1 MKKLLFQT
9 DSSLAKT
16 GFGRNAKAL
25 LSYLYK
31 TKKYEIV
38 QYCCGTAYSEPSL
51 QRTPWKSIGTLPD
64 DPNERHRISQDAG
77 QARIASYGGYLI
89 DKVMKEEKPDFYFG
103 VQDIWGTEFAISQPW
118 FNKIHSTIWTTL
130 DSLPI
135 LPSALTNA
143 PKIKNYWIWSSFA
156 TKALNELGHSH
167 VNTMH
172 GCIDTK
178 HFHRLK
184 DEERLE
190 LRRKNNIEENAFIVG
205 FVFRNQLRKSIPNLL
220 EGYAKW
226 KETTKPEL
234 SNKKPYLLLHTYW
247 KEGWG
252 IHKLAKEY
260 GISESEILTTYVC
273 KKCSGS
279 KVKAY
284 TGEDQTCE
292 TCGAEKSQV
301 TTSVGFGVTEPQLNE
316 VYNLMDVY
324 CHPFT
329 SGGQEIP
336 IQEAKLAE
344 LITLVT
350 NYSCGEE
357 QCEEGSGSIPLE
369 WTEYREHQTEFKKA
383 STSPD
388 SIAKGLDTVFQML
401 NSEKR
406 KIEKKSRQ
414 WAVDNF
420 SVEVIG
426 KKFEEFIDSLDATNY
441 DFEGQQPENQKRN
454 FPDAYVPN
462 IESDSEWVLT
472 LYKTIL
478 STDNHTNDDG
488 YKTWMNSLSSN
499 VPRSQIEEYF
509 RKVARDHNAKF
520 FPVKMEDL
528 VSDDDEGK
536 RIVYVMPDSSVDVF
550 LSTSLFKSIK
560 EKYPDYNL
568 YVSTKQEYYH
578 ILQGD
583 ENIHKVIPYSTQF
596 DASLA
601 QEGVGENKGLFE
613 IVLSPY
619 LTTQKI
625 NNYIHNGKDKINTES
640 LCTF

>member
-38 QYCCGTAYSEPSL
+38 QYCCGTAYSEPNL

-77 QARIASYGGYLI
+77 QARVASYGGYLI
-89 DKVMKEEKPDFYFG
+89 DKVIKEEKPDFYFG
-103 VQDIWGTEFAISQPW
+103 VQDIWGTEFAIDKPW

-135 LPSALTNA
+135 LPSAITNA

-156 TKALNELGHSH
+156 TKTLNELGHSH
-167 VNTMH
+167 VKTMH
-172 GCIDTK
+172 GCIESD
-178 HFHRLK
+178 HFYRLS
-184 DEERLE
+184 DQERLQ
-190 LRRKNNIEENAFIVG
+190 LRKNNGIEEDAFIIG
-205 FVFRNQLRKSIPNLL
+205 FVFRNQLRKSVPNLL

-226 KETTKPEL
+226 KKQNNPKRKT
-234 SNKKPYLLLHTYW
+234 YLLLHTFW

-260 GISESEILTTYVC
+260 GIDESEILTTYVC
-273 KKCSGS
+273 KKCLQYQI
-279 KVKAY
+279 KPYK
-284 TGEDQTCE
+284 GEDQNCE
-292 TCGAEKSQV
+292 LCGSEKSQV
-301 TTSVGFGVTEPQLNE
+301 TTSVGFGITEPQLNE

-336 IQEAKLAE
+336 IQEAKLTE

-357 QCEEGSGSIPLE
+357 SCEEGSGSIALE
-369 WTEYREHQTEFKKA
+369 WSEYREHQTEFKKA
-383 STSPD
+383 STCPF
-388 SIAKGLDTVFQML
+388 SIATGIDIVYDMPPEERLEKG
-401 NSEKR
+401 R
-406 KIEKKSRQ
+406 ISRQ
-414 WAVDNF
+414 WAIDNF

-426 KKFEEFIDSLDATNY
+426 KKFEEFIDSLEPTNY
-441 DFEGQQPENQKRN
+441 DFEDQKPENQKRN
-454 FPDAYVPN
+454 FPEAYVPN
-462 IESDSEWVLT
+462 IENDSEWVLT

-478 STDNHTNDDG
+478 NTDNHVNDDG
-488 YKTWMNSLSSN
+488 YKNWMTALSN
-499 VPRSQIEEYF
+499 KVPRSQVEEYF

-528 VSDDDEGK
+528 VDSDDEGK

-550 LSTSLFKSIK
+550 LSTALFKSIK
-560 EKYPDYNL
+560 KKYPEYNL
-568 YVSTKQEYYH
+568 YVSTKPEYYN
-578 ILQGD
+578 ILEAD
-583 ENIHKVIPYSTQF
+583 ENIHKVIPYNNQF
-596 DASLA
+596 DTALSL
-601 QEGVGENKGLFE
+601 EGVGKNKGIFE
-613 IVLSPY
+613 MVFSPY
-619 LTTQKI
+619 LTTQKVS
-625 NNYIHNGKDKINTES
+625 NYIHNGKDKIDTDS